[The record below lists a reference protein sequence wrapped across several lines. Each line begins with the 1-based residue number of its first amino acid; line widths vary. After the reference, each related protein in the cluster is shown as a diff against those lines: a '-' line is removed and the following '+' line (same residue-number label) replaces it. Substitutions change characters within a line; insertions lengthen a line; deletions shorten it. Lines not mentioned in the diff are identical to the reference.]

1 MDGNGS
7 VSRLESRII
16 CWKLAFRGFY
26 GESLLHILII
36 CNTSVHTIIAK
47 LLINKYPSL
56 VHDIFET
63 DEYYGEKTYMS
74 SIYAV
79 VVFFLDQSK
88 DSNQDFVHK

>member
-1 MDGNGS
+1 MESGNGA
-7 VSRLESRII
+7 VQPRLESRII

-36 CNTSVHTIIAK
+36 CNTNVHTLIAK

-63 DEYYGEKTYMS
+63 DEYYGEDV
-74 SIYAV
+74 IN
-79 VVFFLDQSK
+79 FLQTSLK
-88 DSNQDFVHK
+88 K